1 MPTFDVSRSTVINA
15 SPAEV
20 FAEVR
25 EFKNWPKWSP
35 WLICDPQARLTFSDD
50 GRRYDWEG
58 PVSGS
63 GLIEVTDEKEG
74 SAIDYALTFLKPW
87 KSTNTV
93 GFRFSG
99 RDGGTEVTWTMTGT
113 LPWFMFWMKSMMA
126 GFIGAD
132 YDRGL
137 AMMKDQIETGSV
149 PSRLE
154 FPGITEVPE
163 TAYVGI
169 NTECPISEI
178 GRHMERDF
186 GRLREWLESADLG
199 PSAPPFSSVRQWS
212 PAKDH
217 CAYTVCIPFLEAP
230 AEAPAGFV
238 AGTRPACR
246 AYQVRH
252 TGAYRHLGNAWAAGM
267 MHARAKVFDASK
279 RVAPFEIYESDPEN
293 TTEEELVTVVHIPA
307 K

>member
-63 GLIEVTDEKEG
+63 GFIEVTDEKEG

-99 RDGGTEVTWTMTGT
+99 RDGGTEVTWTMTGELNLFMRIMGIFWPMDKMVGPDFEKGLDQLAT
-113 LPWFMFWMKSMMA
+113 L
-126 GFIGAD
+126 
-132 YDRGL
+132 
-137 AMMKDQIETGSV
+137 
-149 PSRLE
+149 
-154 FPGITEVPE
+154 
-163 TAYVGI
+163 
-169 NTECPISEI
+169 
-178 GRHMERDF
+178 
-186 GRLREWLESADLG
+186 
-199 PSAPPFSSVRQWS
+199 
-212 PAKDH
+212 
-217 CAYTVCIPFLEAP
+217 
-230 AEAPAGFV
+230 AE
-238 AGTRPACR
+238 
-246 AYQVRH
+246 
-252 TGAYRHLGNAWAAGM
+252 N
-267 MHARAKVFDASK
+267 
-279 RVAPFEIYESDPEN
+279 
-293 TTEEELVTVVHIPA
+293 
-307 K
+307 